1 MQSLYPSHP
10 EEIYQFFANATK
22 TTPSTI
28 TFTSEQTTV
37 SCQIPATCSTSPTGQ
52 AIDILTDALAVHQF
66 SEDSLT
72 AYMRLHP
79 TMSIDD
85 AHTSLNAA
93 KINYSKLFEP
103 HYIEPY
109 ATTPSQ
115 GLSIIPFGHFEE
127 FLLTHRDEII
137 TNVHQIIQ
145 TDLYNNPPLP
155 KTYEGEF
162 MTVEQYFDALHLTD
176 LDKSFIAENP
186 ITELGTRDDDATSR
200 YASCVNDKGYAA
212 LEKWLIADGHTDY
225 FQDLIDEGVLTQ
237 GVDFHDAISWAQINQ
252 IRDQLDKHFSLI
264 LQAGLFQQF
273 CRDYNLYALSKYA
286 RWTID
291 SIVDNNENETGREL
305 YTIVEDEMRELVNDP
320 LASST
325 NMKYQ
330 IEDSNQLKA
339 WIENHPDNPA
349 IGMSKETVRE
359 LGSLIWGTS
368 TTR

>member
-1 MQSLYPSHP
+1 MQSFYPASHP
-10 EEIYQFFANATK
+10 EEIYQFLANATK

-28 TFTSEQTTV
+28 TFTSGHTTV
-37 SCQIPATCSTSPTGQ
+37 SCQIPATSTTSPTGQ
-52 AIDILTDALAVHQF
+52 AIDILTDALAVHHF

-72 AYMRLHP
+72 TYMRLHP
-79 TMSIDD
+79 NMSIDD
-85 AHTSLNAA
+85 AHTSFNAA
-93 KINYSKLFEP
+93 KRNYSKLFEP

-109 ATTPSQ
+109 ATTPST
-115 GLSIIPFGHFEE
+115 GLCIIPFENFEE
-127 FLLTHRDEII
+127 YLLTQRDGII
-137 TNVHQIIQ
+137 ANVQQLIQ

-176 LDKSFIAENP
+176 LDKGFIAETP
-186 ITELGTRDDDATSR
+186 ITELGTCDDDAIDR
-200 YASCVNDKGYAA
+200 YASCVNDKGYGA
-212 LEKWLIADGHTDY
+212 LEKWLIDDDHTDY

-237 GVDFHDAISWAQINQ
+237 GMDFHDAISWAQINQ
-252 IRDQLDKHFSLI
+252 MRDQLKKHFSLI
-264 LQAGLFQQF
+264 QQAGLFQQF

-305 YTIVEDEMRELVNDP
+305 YTFVEDEMRELVNDP

-325 NMKYQ
+325 DMKYQ
-330 IEDSNQLKA
+330 IEDSDQLKA

-349 IGMSKETVRE
+349 IGMSKETVRS
-359 LGSLIWGTS
+359 LNSLIS
-368 TTR
+368 NS